1 MPLYRVLYLKDQA
14 AMDRFRALPPPNGP
28 ANIKAKDY
36 VPACEIE
43 APNEYAA
50 WRMLQGEGARE
61 RDLRPMGVGDVLEAI
76 VPDAIIPDAPGKP
89 PDAPGKPRVCRYV
102 GFDDAVWFVFE
113 PREKKAA
120 AVAEAVLV

>member
-1 MPLYRVLYLKDQA
+1 MPLYRVLYLKDQT

-43 APNEYAA
+43 APNEYAV
-50 WRMLQGEGARE
+50 WRILQAEGARE

-76 VPDAIIPDAPGKP
+76 VPDA
-89 PDAPGKPRVCRYV
+89 PGKPRVCRYV
-102 GFDDAVWFVFE
+102 GFDDAVWYVFE
-113 PREKKAA
+113 PREKKTA

>member
-14 AMDRFRALPPPNGP
+14 AIDRFRALPPPDGP

-43 APNEYAA
+43 APNDYAS
-50 WRMLQGEGARE
+50 WRMLQGEGAQE
-61 RDLRPMGVGDVLEAI
+61 RDLRPMGVGDVLEA
-76 VPDAIIPDAPGKP
+76 VARESGGGLRLDGA
-89 PDAPGKPRVCRYV
+89 GKPRVCRYV

-113 PREKKAA
+113 PREKKAPSI
-120 AVAEAVLV
+120 VEAVPVLQ

>member
-14 AMDRFRALPPPNGP
+14 AVDRFRALPPPEGP
-28 ANIKAKDY
+28 ANIKPKDY

-43 APNEYAA
+43 APHEYAA
-50 WRMLQGEGARE
+50 WRMLQGDGAKE
-61 RDLRPMGVGDVLEAI
+61 RDLRPMGVGDVLEAW
-76 VPDAIIPDAPGKP
+76 
-89 PDAPGKPRVCRYV
+89 PGKPRVCRYV

-120 AVAEAVLV
+120 ATVGVAEGVPALQ